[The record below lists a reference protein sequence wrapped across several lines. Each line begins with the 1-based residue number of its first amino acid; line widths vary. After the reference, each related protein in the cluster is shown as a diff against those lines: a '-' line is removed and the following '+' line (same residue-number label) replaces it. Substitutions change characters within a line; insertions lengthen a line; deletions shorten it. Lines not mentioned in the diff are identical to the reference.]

1 MFRLII
7 EIILRIIGY
16 VVFFN
21 ALGGAAEGDPIT
33 FLMMF
38 GLADLLLIGGAVI
51 GSGERWHKPTFTTP
65 VGAFF
70 GWIFFILVAPFIYLV
85 RDVWGLFKF
94 IITLPFTLLRGRK
107 GSSRGSR
114 GSSSGGSIGANHSS
128 SYSDNR
134 ARGGERVFNRAVG
147 NICYRYSGT
156 SSLGVVTSVKYSFS
170 HSIISHSITL
180 TVDMR
185 FTVKEMYIHS
195 EYDAQKERSSIE
207 NYISNFNFDP
217 IKNAIG
223 EELEKLRTQYDDLD
237 DAWGIQININPNI
250 ETV

>member
-70 GWIFFILVAPFIYLV
+70 GWIFFILIAPFIYLF
-85 RDVWGLFKF
+85 RDAWGLLKL
-94 IITLPFTLLRGRK
+94 IITLPFTLLRGKK
-107 GSSRGSR
+107 GSSGGSSR
-114 GSSSGGSIGANHSS
+114 GSSSGGSIGASHSS

-134 ARGGERVFNRAVG
+134 ASGGERVFNRAVG

-156 SSLGVVTSVKYSFS
+156 DSLGVATSVKYSFS
-170 HSIISHSITL
+170 HSMHSL
-180 TVDMR
+180 SL
-185 FTVKEMYIHS
+185 K
-195 EYDAQKERSSIE
+195 
-207 NYISNFNFDP
+207 
-217 IKNAIG
+217 
-223 EELEKLRTQYDDLD
+223 
-237 DAWGIQININPNI
+237 QI
-250 ETV
+250 

>member
-1 MFRLII
+1 MFRLIV
-7 EIILRIIGY
+7 EIIFRIIGY

-70 GWIFFILVAPFIYLV
+70 GWIFFILVAPFIYLF
-85 RDVWGLFKF
+85 RDAWALFKL
-94 IITLPFTLLRGRK
+94 IITLPFTLLRGKR
-107 GSSRGSR
+107 GSSAGSR
-114 GSSSGGSIGANHSS
+114 GSSGSGRIGASRPS
-128 SYSDNR
+128 SYSNNR
-134 ARGGERVFNRAVG
+134 ERGGERVFNRAVG
-147 NICYRYSGT
+147 NICYRFSGT
-156 SSLGVVTSVKYSFS
+156 DSLSVATSVKYSFS
-170 HSIISHSITL
+170 HYIISHSITL
-180 TVDMR
+180 TIDMN

-195 EYDAQKERSSIE
+195 EYDAQKERSMIE
-207 NYISNFNFDP
+207 NYMSNFNFEP

-223 EELEKLRTQYDDLD
+223 EELEKLRSQYDDLD
-237 DAWGIQININPNI
+237 DAWGIQIEGNTNI